1 MEQLEELIHS
11 LYSKMNI
18 KCFPFMDYGTKVTV
32 KAYGPFVNNI
42 SCFTVFFVF
51 FVATKP
57 YVALTSF
64 DSWDYVM
71 FLFFVMLKE
80 QRSAQLTLPGN
91 VIQYKLLLW
100 DLAINSFVMHATRTH
115 FLQTL
120 CLLTIKF
127 DLFA

>member
-18 KCFPFMDYGTKVTV
+18 KCFPFMDYGTEVTV
-32 KAYGPFVNNI
+32 KAYGPFVNTI

-80 QRSAQLTLPGN
+80 QRSAQLTLPGV

-100 DLAINSFVMHATRTH
+100 DLTINSFVMHATRTH

>member
-32 KAYGPFVNNI
+32 KAYGPLVNNI

-80 QRSAQLTLPGN
+80 QRSAQLTFARRRH
-91 VIQYKLLLW
+91 
-100 DLAINSFVMHATRTH
+100 AI
-115 FLQTL
+115 
-120 CLLTIKF
+120 
-127 DLFA
+127 